1 MKNRLCQSNQW
12 KTSRDLPS
20 RQLRRVEYL
29 FHFKK
34 GPVSGTIRK
43 ASLDTDAR
51 R

>member
-1 MKNRLCQSNQW
+1 MENRNPS
-12 KTSRDLPS
+12 S
-20 RQLRRVEYL
+20 RQLRWVEYL

-34 GPVSGTIRK
+34 RPISGTIRK